1 MDTLKYIVKLLLGL
15 IAGSAIGLLIGG
27 AAALLF
33 TDADWHQLLHKF
45 AQIDIIELCTLV
57 VTAFLSAIAAGIL
70 AIILHEGGH
79 LIFGLLTGYRFVS
92 FRVFSLTLL
101 RNDGHFRWKRF
112 SLGGTGGQ
120 CLMRPPARP
129 VEQIDTRWYNAGG
142 VLVNLL
148 TACISIG
155 LYLYSTAPA
164 EGSRLPAW
172 LEMFCLISF
181 IINIFIAL
189 FNGIPLRL
197 GGIGNDGY
205 NLFHLETRPTDK
217 LLLYRMLEANALI
230 QSGTQPKD
238 LPAEW
243 FPHPSTT
250 DWADGLQAN
259 WQMMVLAHFEN
270 RHDWDT
276 AYELLADAMDHRT
289 KLLGLFQ
296 NELTAEMF
304 FVCLATGRTD
314 EARHYWTDD
323 IATYVRKYAKTQ
335 SSKQRILFAKA
346 LLLDAGPA
354 SAHTLLDALKE
365 REEQY
370 LLQGEVAMDLEL
382 MQWLLA

>member
-79 LIFGLLTGYRFVS
+79 LIFGLFTGYRFVS

-101 RNDGHFRWKRF
+101 RNDGHFHWKRF

-155 LYLYSTAPA
+155 LYLYSTASA

-259 WQMMVLAHFEN
+259 WQMMAVAHFEN

-323 IATYVRKYAKTQ
+323 IATYVRKYARTQ

-346 LLLDAGPA
+346 LLLDADPA

-365 REEQY
+365 RKEQY